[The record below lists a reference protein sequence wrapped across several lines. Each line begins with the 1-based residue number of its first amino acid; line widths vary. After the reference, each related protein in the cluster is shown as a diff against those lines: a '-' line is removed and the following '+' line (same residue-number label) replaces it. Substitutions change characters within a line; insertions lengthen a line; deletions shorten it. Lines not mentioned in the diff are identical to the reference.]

1 MGKVGTHHM
10 ELEKYVGK
18 QWPQGRNVAQQPGMR
33 VTVGQNTWK
42 MVAAWTKRGKT
53 VKTGGNGLT

>member
-18 QWPQGRNVAQQPGMR
+18 QCPQGRNVGEWRNVAQQPG
-33 VTVGQNTWK
+33 T
-42 MVAAWTKRGKT
+42 
-53 VKTGGNGLT
+53 